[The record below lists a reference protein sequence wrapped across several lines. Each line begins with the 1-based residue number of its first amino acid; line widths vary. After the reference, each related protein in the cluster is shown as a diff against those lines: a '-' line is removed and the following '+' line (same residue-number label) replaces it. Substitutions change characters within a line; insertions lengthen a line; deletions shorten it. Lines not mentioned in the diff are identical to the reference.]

1 VCPHIC
7 HARFTTPSCGHE
19 PCELEASGGVLRLR
33 DLIGFVIGDADLS
46 LAVTVLVGFATI
58 AVLVVAALALEL
70 HFRGPRGRVHLS
82 RG

>member
-1 VCPHIC
+1 MKSVNPKLLAAFFACAI
-7 HARFTTPSCGHE
+7 G
-19 PCELEASGGVLRLR
+19 
-33 DLIGFVIGDADLS
+33 IGFVIGKADFS
-46 LAVTVLVGFATI
+46 LAGTVLVGFATI

>member
-1 VCPHIC
+1 MSHVNSKLLAAFFVCAI
-7 HARFTTPSCGHE
+7 
-19 PCELEASGGVLRLR
+19 
-33 DLIGFVIGDADLS
+33 LIGFVIGDADLS